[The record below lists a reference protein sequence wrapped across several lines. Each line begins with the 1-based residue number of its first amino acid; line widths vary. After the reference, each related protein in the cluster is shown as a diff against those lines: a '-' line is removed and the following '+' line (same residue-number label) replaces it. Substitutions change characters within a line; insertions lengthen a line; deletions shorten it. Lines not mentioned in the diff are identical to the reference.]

1 MENKQNT
8 KQMDKIKRKLI
19 IKKYSIDFL
28 YIIVGCFIMAVGTS
42 MFLLPNQLSSGGFA
56 GISTILYY
64 LFKFPL
70 GITMFFLNIPLLI
83 WAFFKISK
91 DRHNYFSNFYRF
103 IRYI

>member
-56 GISTILYY
+56 GISTILY
-64 LFKFPL
+64 LFSLSFLKNHGLQLISPH
-70 GITMFFLNIPLLI
+70 MFLIFLFQICLV
-83 WAFFKISK
+83 
-91 DRHNYFSNFYRF
+91 
-103 IRYI
+103 

>member
-70 GITMFFLNIPLLI
+70 GITMFFLNI
-83 WAFFKISK
+83 
-91 DRHNYFSNFYRF
+91 RF
-103 IRYI
+103 